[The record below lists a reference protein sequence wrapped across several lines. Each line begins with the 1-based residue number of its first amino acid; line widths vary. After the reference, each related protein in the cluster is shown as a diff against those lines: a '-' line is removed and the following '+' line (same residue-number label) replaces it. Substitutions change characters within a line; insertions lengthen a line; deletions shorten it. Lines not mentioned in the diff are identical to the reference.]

1 MNEKLK
7 LKNGNKYPL
16 VVNGFTANDDYVKVA
31 IVCNDKTLEE
41 IREEFSKSEKTEI
54 LVVENGTG
62 EILHILEGYVCL
74 DSRLSLDTNY
84 EIFPVEYDESGEV
97 TKEPVYGKVAFL
109 TLHKETVER
118 RTAQNTADIDYL
130 ALMTGVELFRG

>member
-1 MNEKLK
+1 M
-7 LKNGNKYPL
+7 
-16 VVNGFTANDDYVKVA
+16 
-31 IVCNDKTLEE
+31 
-41 IREEFSKSEKTEI
+41 
-54 LVVENGTG
+54 
-62 EILHILEGYVCL
+62 CL